1 MIYISIVILLASFI
15 IYMSLAKRFN
25 IVDIPNS
32 RSSHKEPIIR
42 GGGIIFYLAS
52 FLFFVLFEQQYI
64 YYFLGLTFIAII
76 SFLDDL
82 YSLGTKVRFLI
93 QLVAIALTMWEIHL
107 FDSPFYLVIPVII
120 LSVGYLNIY
129 NFMDGIN
136 GITGIYSLS
145 ILIAILHVNKYYVPN
160 FVDINLIYLMI
171 ISIMIFAFFNF
182 RKKAKVFA
190 GDVGSI
196 TIGLTVIFLLAKV
209 IYETQNGIYALF
221 GIVYAIDGGLTL
233 IERLVI
239 RNENIFKPHR
249 RHLYQIMVDSKK
261 FGHITT
267 SIIYGILQLAI
278 CALVIVMGQRLS
290 NQYQLLFFGLLLLSL
305 TIIYIAVKRSLI
317 CKNRSSIQV

>member
-1 MIYISIVILLASFI
+1 MIYISIIILLTSFV
-15 IYMSLAKRFN
+15 IYMRLAKSFN
-25 IVDIPNS
+25 VVDIPNS
-32 RSSHKEPIIR
+32 RSSHMEPVIR

-52 FLFFVLFEQQYI
+52 FLFFILFEQQYP
-64 YYFLGLTFIAII
+64 YYLLGLTIIAVI

-93 QLVAIALTMWEIHL
+93 QLIAIALTMWEIHL
-107 FDSPFYLVIPVII
+107 FDNPFYLVIPVII

-145 ILIAILHVNKYYVPN
+145 ILIPILWVNKYYVPN
-160 FVDINLIYLMI
+160 FIDNNLIYLII

-196 TIGLTVIFLLAKV
+196 TIGLTVIFILAKV
-209 IYETQNGIYALF
+209 IYETQNGFYALF

-239 RNENIFKPHR
+239 RKENIFKPHR
-249 RHLYQIMVDSKK
+249 RHLYQIMVDSQKI
-261 FGHITT
+261 GHIAT
-267 SIIYGILQLAI
+267 SMIYGILQLAI
-278 CALVIVMGQRLS
+278 CALVIVGIQILS
-290 NQYQLLFFGLLLLSL
+290 HQIQLLFFGLLLLSL
-305 TIIYIAVKRSLI
+305 TLIYIAVKRSLI
-317 CKNRSSIQV
+317 SKNISSIQV

>member
-1 MIYISIVILLASFI
+1 MIYISIVILLTGFI
-15 IYMSLAKRFN
+15 VYMSLAKRFN

-42 GGGIIFYLAS
+42 GGGIIFFLA
-52 FLFFVLFEQQYI
+52 FVLFYVLFEQQYT
-64 YYFLGLTFIAII
+64 YFFLGLTIVAII

-82 YSLGTKVRFLI
+82 YSLNTKVRFLI
-93 QLVAIALTMWEIHL
+93 QLIAIALTLWEIHL

-136 GITGIYSLS
+136 GITGIYSLT
-145 ILIAILHVNKYYVPN
+145 ILIAILCVNNYYVPN
-160 FVDINLIYLMI
+160 FVDNNLIYLMM

-182 RKKAKVFA
+182 REKAKVFA

-196 TIGLTVIFLLAKV
+196 TIGLTVLFMVGKL

-233 IERLVI
+233 IERLVV

-278 CALVIVMGQRLS
+278 CALVIVVVQMLS
-290 NQYQLLFFGLLLLSL
+290 HQFQLLFFGLFLLFL

-317 CKNRSSIQV
+317 YKNRSSIQV

>member
-1 MIYISIVILLASFI
+1 
-15 IYMSLAKRFN
+15 
-25 IVDIPNS
+25 
-32 RSSHKEPIIR
+32 
-42 GGGIIFYLAS
+42 
-52 FLFFVLFEQQYI
+52 
-64 YYFLGLTFIAII
+64 
-76 SFLDDL
+76 
-82 YSLGTKVRFLI
+82 
-93 QLVAIALTMWEIHL
+93 
-107 FDSPFYLVIPVII
+107 
-120 LSVGYLNIY
+120 
-129 NFMDGIN
+129 MDGIN